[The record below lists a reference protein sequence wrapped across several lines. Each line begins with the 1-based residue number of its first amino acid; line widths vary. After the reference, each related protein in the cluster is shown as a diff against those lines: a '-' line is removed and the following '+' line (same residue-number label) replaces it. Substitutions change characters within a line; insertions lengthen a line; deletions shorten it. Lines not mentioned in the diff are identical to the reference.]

1 MTSEQGAGTL
11 RIRADAA
18 WAVTNPL
25 EQNLARV
32 RARIATLAR
41 ECGRDPDGIQLVAV
55 TKTVDVTVAEAL
67 VRLGAADLGENR
79 ADALARKAE
88 SLKKA
93 GVAARWHFVGHLQ
106 TNKAD
111 VVAEWADVVH
121 SVDSGRLIETL
132 DRNAVRVGRSLGV
145 YLQVKLHPEATK
157 SGLAP
162 DELFAAIGA
171 VRAARGLEW
180 LGLMTM
186 APLVED
192 DPVRASKLADDVFAR
207 LADLGRAHGAR
218 GLSMGMSGDY
228 DVAIRRG
235 STCVRI
241 GSALFE
247 SMSTNGARS

>member
-1 MTSEQGAGTL
+1 L
-11 RIRADAA
+11 RIRDDSPR
-18 WAVTNPL
+18 AVTNPL
-25 EQNLARV
+25 EKNLARV
-32 RARIATLAR
+32 RARIASLAR
-41 ECGRDPDGIQLVAV
+41 ECGREPGSIALVAV
-55 TKTVDVTVAEAL
+55 TKTVDAATATAL
-67 VRLGAADLGENR
+67 ARLGALDLGENR
-79 ADALARKAE
+79 ADALA
-88 SLKKA
+88 KKA
-93 GVAARWHFVGHLQ
+93 AALRAAGVPARWHFVGHVQ

-121 SVDSGRLIETL
+121 SVDSERLIETL
-132 DRNAVRVGRSLGV
+132 DRNAGRVGRSLSV

-162 DELFAAIGA
+162 DDLPAAIAA
-171 VRAARGLEW
+171 VRAAPALEW

-186 APLVED
+186 APLAED
-192 DPVRASKLADDVFAR
+192 DPARALRLADDVFAR
-207 LADLGRAHGAR
+207 LAELGRAHGAP

-247 SMSTNGARS
+247 SPSTNGARA